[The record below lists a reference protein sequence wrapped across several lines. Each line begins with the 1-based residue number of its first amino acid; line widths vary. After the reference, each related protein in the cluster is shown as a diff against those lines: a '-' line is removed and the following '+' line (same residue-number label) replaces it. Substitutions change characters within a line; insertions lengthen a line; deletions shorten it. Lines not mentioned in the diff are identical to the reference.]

1 MGLSL
6 QGQPLNQEDVGGQVV
21 RSERRSGGVRAE
33 SGKEK
38 PLPMP
43 CPLGQP
49 QLMWTSH
56 AAFIASKYQ
65 AQSDPVRG

>member
-1 MGLSL
+1 MDLSL

-21 RSERRSGGVRAE
+21 RSERRSGGVREE

-43 CPLGQP
+43 CPLGEP
-49 QLMWTSH
+49 QLMRTLH
-56 AAFIASKYQ
+56 TAFIASKY
-65 AQSDPVRG
+65 